1 MRNEA
6 KTKIE
11 RILSLVENLPFFSL
25 DDLLTIEENKNYLK
39 ILLSR
44 CEKSGK
50 VFRLK
55 KGTYTTKEYFS
66 SRITPEEINFYYE
79 FLANVLYSPSYL
91 SLEYVLS
98 EHNVLT
104 EFSYNFTSITKN
116 KTKKFK
122 NRFGIFVYHHIKDP
136 LFCGFN
142 LIKKE
147 NFFIFKAT
155 KTKALFDFLY
165 LRKDILNK
173 KNPLEEL
180 RLNLENFDK
189 KDIKEFKTYLK
200 LNSSKKM
207 KEIFK
212 NLLKL

>member
-11 RILSLVENLPFFSL
+11 RILSLVENLPYFNL
-25 DDLLTIEENKNYLK
+25 EDLLTVEKNKNYLK
-39 ILLSR
+39 ILFSR
-44 CEKSGK
+44 CERLGR

-55 KGTYTTKEYFS
+55 KGTYTTKEYLS
-66 SRITPEEINFYYE
+66 KITPEEINFYYE

-91 SLEYVLS
+91 SLEYILS
-98 EHNVLT
+98 EHNLLT

-116 KTKKFK
+116 KTKKFENK
-122 NRFGIFVYHHIKDP
+122 FGIFVYHHIKNP

-142 LIKKE
+142 LIKKG

-155 KTKALFDFLY
+155 KAKALFDFLY
-165 LRKDILNK
+165 LRKDILTNK
-173 KNPLEEL
+173 DSLKAL
-180 RLNLENFDK
+180 RLNLENFNQ

-207 KEIFK
+207 KEIFE

>member
-1 MRNEA
+1 MGNGS
-6 KTKIE
+6 KTKIK
-11 RILSLVENLPFFSL
+11 RILSLVENLPYFNL
-25 DDLLTIEENKNYLK
+25 EDLLTVEKNKNYLK
-39 ILLSR
+39 ILFSR

-50 VFRLK
+50 IFRLK
-55 KGTYTTKEYFS
+55 KGTYTTKEYLS
-66 SRITPEEINFYYE
+66 KITPEEINFYYE
-79 FLANVLYSPSYL
+79 FLANILYCPSYL

-98 EHNVLT
+98 EYNLLT

-116 KTKKFK
+116 KTKKFENK
-122 NRFGIFVYHHIKDP
+122 FGIFVYHHIKEP

-142 LIKKE
+142 LIKKG

-155 KTKALFDFLY
+155 KAKALFDFLY
-165 LRKDILNK
+165 LRKDILTNK
-173 KNPLEEL
+173 DSLKEL
-180 RLNLENFDK
+180 RLNLENFNK

-207 KEIFK
+207 KEIFE

>member
-1 MRNEA
+1 MRNKP

-11 RILSLVENLPFFSL
+11 RILSLVENLPYFNL
-25 DDLLTIEENKNYLK
+25 EDLLTVEKNKNYLK

-55 KGTYTTKEYFS
+55 KGTYTTKEYLS
-66 SRITPEEINFYYE
+66 KISPEEINFYYE
-79 FLANVLYSPSYL
+79 FLANILYRPSYL

-98 EHNVLT
+98 EYNLLT

-116 KTKKFK
+116 KTKKFENK
-122 NRFGIFVYHHIKDP
+122 FGVFVYHHIKDP

-142 LIKKE
+142 LIKKG

-155 KTKALFDFLY
+155 KAKALFDFLY
-165 LRKDILNK
+165 LRKDILINK
-173 KNPLEEL
+173 DSLKEL
-180 RLNLENFDK
+180 RLNLENFNK
-189 KDIKEFKTYLK
+189 KDIKEFETYLK